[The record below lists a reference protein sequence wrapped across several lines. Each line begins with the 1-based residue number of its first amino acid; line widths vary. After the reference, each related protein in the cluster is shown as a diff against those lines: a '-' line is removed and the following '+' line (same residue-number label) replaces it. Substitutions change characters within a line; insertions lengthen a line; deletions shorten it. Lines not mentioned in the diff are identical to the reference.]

1 VPRRIVIMDA
11 DRRILM
17 TQFSSSEGKY
27 LSIRECDKKYTVAVY
42 KDGYVIKEFNLDELQ
57 AGVIA
62 LEAVVDLLM

>member
-1 VPRRIVIMDA
+1 
-11 DRRILM
+11 M

-27 LSIRECDKKYTVAVY
+27 LSIRECDKKYTIAVY
-42 KDGYVIKEFNLDELQ
+42 KMDMLIKEFNLDELQ